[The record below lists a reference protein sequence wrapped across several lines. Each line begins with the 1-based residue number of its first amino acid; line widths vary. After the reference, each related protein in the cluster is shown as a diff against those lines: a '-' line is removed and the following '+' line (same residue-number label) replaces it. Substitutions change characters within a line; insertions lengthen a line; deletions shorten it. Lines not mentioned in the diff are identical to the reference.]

1 MDPITGKSK
10 ITQNQRVVVMGSFLL
25 DLVMSTMAQNQ
36 RANVEMQNVIKS
48 TDSILFSYLLLKPHK
63 VYVFA
68 ARLAVY

>member
-1 MDPITGKSK
+1 
-10 ITQNQRVVVMGSFLL
+10 MGSFLL